1 VELIIVGGYHWLM
14 GSYFAFGIVELI
26 LVLALL
32 GIAPKITPAWNPA
45 R

>member
-1 VELIIVGGYHWLM
+1 M
-14 GSYFAFGIVELI
+14 GFYFAFGIAEPI
-26 LVLALL
+26 LVPARL